1 MNKKK
6 CPHCGSAQTK
16 RNGLRTGVQL
26 YKCKACGRQFRAGA
40 HITQDDLWE
49 AYTNGKQ
56 TIYELASIYRKSPSS
71 IKRRLRDIERVWV
84 QPNLSGQ
91 SGYVHLDATYWGHNW
106 GVMLALDDA
115 TNKPLYMAFI
125 KSETTLDYRLAVDT
139 IVTAGYTIR
148 GIIIDGKQA
157 LFKEF
162 EMYPIQMCQFHMKQ
176 IITRNLTKN
185 PRMHASRELKAIM
198 DTITYSE
205 RDDFVARFN
214 QWKIEWDKFIN
225 RRTISKVT
233 GKTLY
238 THRRLR
244 SAMISIDYYLPYLFT
259 YQRAQ
264 CNGMPN
270 TNNKIEGTFTDL
282 KKNLNNHSGMSIR
295 NRVRFINGYFSDR
308 L

>member
-56 TIYELASIYRKSPSS
+56 TIYELASIYRKCPSS
-71 IKRRLRDIERVWV
+71 IKRRLHDIERVWE
-84 QPNLSGQ
+84 QPDLSGQ

-139 IVTAGYTIR
+139 IITAGFTIR
-148 GIIIDGKQA
+148 GIIIDGKQREVGCFRGRNPIPY
-157 LFKEF
+157 FKWK
-162 EMYPIQMCQFHMKQ
+162 M
-176 IITRNLTKN
+176 
-185 PRMHASRELKAIM
+185 RE
-198 DTITYSE
+198 
-205 RDDFVARFN
+205 
-214 QWKIEWDKFIN
+214 
-225 RRTISKVT
+225 
-233 GKTLY
+233 G
-238 THRRLR
+238 
-244 SAMISIDYYLPYLFT
+244 
-259 YQRAQ
+259 
-264 CNGMPN
+264 
-270 TNNKIEGTFTDL
+270 
-282 KKNLNNHSGMSIR
+282 
-295 NRVRFINGYFSDR
+295 
-308 L
+308 